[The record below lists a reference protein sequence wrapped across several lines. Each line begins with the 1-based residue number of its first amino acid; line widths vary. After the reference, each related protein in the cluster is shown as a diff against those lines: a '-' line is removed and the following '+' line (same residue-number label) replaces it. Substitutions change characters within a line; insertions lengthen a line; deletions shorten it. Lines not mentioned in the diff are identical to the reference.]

1 MTNPGMENRAE
12 VILLT
17 AKQVA
22 AALQVSTRTLWRML
36 ATGQLI
42 EPLKIGRNVRWR
54 KQELLEW
61 IAQGCPK
68 RSQSNK
74 RGL

>member
-1 MTNPGMENRAE
+1 MSNPGKENRAE

-22 AALQVSTRTLWRML
+22 VALQVSTRTLWRML
-36 ATGQLI
+36 ASGQLI
-42 EPLKIGRNVRWR
+42 KPLKIGRSVRWR

-61 IAQGCPK
+61 IGKGCPQ
-68 RSQSNK
+68 RSEPKSE
-74 RGL
+74 G